1 MRDDDQA
8 AAVTSTKESARGMRR
23 AEGEMFMSEFQIELV
38 SSGRWLIAQLS
49 GHVEILRPELL
60 TEVLNP
66 LLAEDNH
73 RVVLDM
79 AGLSYI
85 NSVALGVLIDFRK
98 QLMDL
103 GGELRLAGAS
113 EQIADVFRQ
122 TRLVEVFPIYKDSAL
137 AVQG

>member
-1 MRDDDQA
+1 
-8 AAVTSTKESARGMRR
+8 MRR